1 MGEKTE
7 KEEAE
12 GGEGDCVRVGEKC
25 EACGGMERQVMEGE
39 EKQEVG
45 GGNTKWNGLMARCRD
60 LFITPFFCSS
70 GKL

>member
-45 GGNTKWNGLMARCRD
+45 GG
-60 LFITPFFCSS
+60 
-70 GKL
+70 